1 MQFISL
7 GVHDHPRQCPKK
19 IKSIIFRCARQSISN
34 TDPCWESTR
43 SKMSTT
49 HREIL
54 WPSKILRINP
64 IWCGISPYPDPCWLD
79 DIRKMKSY
87 LQGLLSSITF
97 LELETEISDEVT
109 SMYNIQ
115 CILYI
120 GRLSV
125 PNTSLMVNNW
135 PQRQNIGLNIGHSL
149 KLIFCRCCR

>member
-7 GVHDHPRQCPKK
+7 GVHDHPRGPVSVQRRSNPL
-19 IKSIIFRCARQSISN
+19 FLDAQGISS
-34 TDPCWESTR
+34 TDPYWELNQ

-49 HREIL
+49 HGEIL
-54 WPSKILRINP
+54 WPSKILSNLLRINP

-87 LQGLLSSITF
+87 LQGLLSSISF
-97 LELETEISDEVT
+97 LELETEISEEVT

-125 PNTSLMVNNW
+125 ANTSLVNNW
-135 PQRQNIGLNIGHSL
+135 PQRQNIGLNWSQL
-149 KLIFCRCCR
+149 AAD